1 MTSSSESSYSDKDFE
16 RFLEVALQ
24 EIPPNIAEQLNAGLK
39 KRYDNP
45 PVEEMARCLNRI
57 LPLSEARQLLFN
69 PTEEDMQLY
78 PALID
83 MPPAGSPDNHA
94 QQKIQVCAMAA
105 IYLVHSK
112 SWKLMRPFIEA
123 GGLRQLAAA
132 LAHPNAYLASQAM
145 SSLMH
150 ITDETLLFPW
160 HEPPLAPDGGGPR
173 LGTYALVFQRMFEL
187 TDVLLPNL
195 LAHYR
200 HPPAFPGSTN
210 MALRLFAFYVSWL
223 RKHYTRDGQLS
234 LSASLLALLQK
245 WGADEQV
252 SEEERE
258 LAKQLYMDFSRCPP
272 AEKLPAPNG
281 NVTPKARS
289 DSLHL
294 LGGLSTDEEPETS
307 VVLERT
313 DINRGPSA
321 DNEAEQLKEQGNDA
335 YRRGDYSTA
344 IHLYSAALDVLV
356 PTERLLTEG
365 PRRAVYHSNRAAA
378 YMARAASGRLQEGD
392 ADTTGHLEG
401 VDHGSQGAI
410 SRHYEAAVMDCD
422 HALALQ
428 PSGNPASKTLLRKC
442 RALLQLGRLDEATA
456 AARSGLDKCEGEG
469 ELRCDLQQV
478 LRTAQQQQ
486 SKQHEGVKSQPREQ
500 AEAMASLSKAKVGPS
515 EMKPESISKAGAS
528 VVRAKV
534 ASKPVVGASAQE
546 LVIAQADALIREMEA
561 SASRSHASNGGGTPT
576 DWNAMD

>member
-1 MTSSSESSYSDKDFE
+1 TSESSCPENDFDK
-16 RFLEVALQ
+16 FLGVALQ
-24 EIPPNIAEQLNAGLK
+24 EIPPDIVEQLKAGLE
-39 KRYDNP
+39 KRYDKP
-45 PVEEMARCLNRI
+45 PVDEMAQCLKRI
-57 LPLSEARQLLFN
+57 LPLSKARQLLFN

-78 PALID
+78 PALIA
-83 MPPAGSPDNHA
+83 MPPAGAPDTHP

-112 SWKLMRPFIEA
+112 NWKLMRPFVEA
-123 GGLRQLAAA
+123 GGLRQLAAG

-160 HEPPLAPDGGGPR
+160 HEPPAAPDGRGPR
-173 LGTYALVFQRMFEL
+173 LGPYALVFQRMFEL

-200 HPPAFPGSTN
+200 HPPTFPGSTN

-272 AEKLPAPNG
+272 AEELPAPNG
-281 NVTPKARS
+281 DVTPEARPT
-289 DSLHL
+289 SLHL
-294 LGGLSTDEEPETS
+294 LGGLSTDEEPEIS
-307 VVLERT
+307 VVSERT

-321 DNEAEQLKEQGNDA
+321 DNEAEQLREQGNDA

-356 PTERLLTEG
+356 PTDCLLTEG
-365 PRRAVYHSNRAAA
+365 PRRAAYHSNRAAA
-378 YMARAASGRLQEGD
+378 YMARGASGKLREGD
-392 ADTTGHLEG
+392 ADKTGHLEG
-401 VDHGSQGAI
+401 VDHGSQGVI
-410 SRHYEAAVMDCD
+410 LRHYEAAVMDCD
-422 HALALQ
+422 QALALQ
-428 PSGNPASKTLLRKC
+428 PSGNAAAKTLLRKC
-442 RALLQLGRLDEATA
+442 RALLQLGRLEEVTT

-469 ELRCDLQQV
+469 ELRCDLQQILLTV
-478 LRTAQQQQ
+478 KQQQQQ
-486 SKQHEGVKSQPREQ
+486 SKQHEGLKQHPREQ
-500 AEAMASLSKAKVGPS
+500 VEDMASTPKAEVDPS
-515 EMKPESISKAGAS
+515 EMKRKLTSKADAS
-528 VVRAKV
+528 KVEAKV
-534 ASKPVVGASAQE
+534 TSQPMAGASAQAMS
-546 LVIAQADALIREMEA
+546 V
-561 SASRSHASNGGGTPT
+561 